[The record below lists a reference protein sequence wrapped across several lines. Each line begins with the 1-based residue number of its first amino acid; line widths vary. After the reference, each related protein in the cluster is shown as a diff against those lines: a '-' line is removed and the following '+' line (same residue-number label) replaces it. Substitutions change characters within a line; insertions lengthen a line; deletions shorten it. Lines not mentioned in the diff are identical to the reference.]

1 MTRGKQKKRPKGKVQ
16 METGSPMQSTSQ
28 IIKSVKIMLMKLL
41 LPMATTIT
49 CKTP

>member
-1 MTRGKQKKRPKGKVQ
+1 MTRGKQKKRPKGKEQ
-16 METGSPMQSTSQ
+16 METGKSHAEHLPN
-28 IIKSVKIMLMKLL
+28 KSVKIKLMKLL